1 MDLVFAFFFLMVC
14 FLFGSLVANTR
25 RIAKQTE
32 NLPGSPTSENVTLAI
47 ATPASQDGRRDAILE
62 AIRRDPTLAQDT
74 TPDTLARLDAAVGAI
89 EREMVLREEVEKVL
103 SEQNTHDTALTQ
115 AQNDRE
121 QFNAKIASNGNAP
134 LLGATLQMAARGN
147 GMVVPMP
154 EQMGEIVIQ
163 PGSPAERAGLKPGDI
178 LLAINETDT
187 GTIYDVK
194 RIMAAL
200 SLGDEVRL
208 HVRRE
213 SSDLIL
219 EVDL

>member
-1 MDLVFAFFFLMVC
+1 MDPVFAFFILTFC
-14 FLFGSLVANTR
+14 FAVVAKLS
-25 RIAKQTE
+25 RISKQTE
-32 NLPGSPTSENVTLAI
+32 NLPGSPTSESVTLAI
-47 ATPASQDGRRDAILE
+47 ATPASQDWRRDAILE

-134 LLGATLQMAARGN
+134 LLGATLEMATRGN
-147 GMVVPMP
+147 GMMVSMP
-154 EQMGEIVIQ
+154 GLMGEIVIQ

-200 SLGDEVRL
+200 SLGDEVSL